1 MNRRIQLHQ
10 ILVDLL
16 GSTNVYF
23 QPPSTVQMKF
33 PCIIYSRDARDEKF
47 ADNILYLGKNRYSIS
62 VVDKNPDSD
71 IPDKVGALPLTSF
84 SQHYVVDN
92 LNHDVYST
100 YY

>member
-1 MNRRIQLHQ
+1 MNRRLQLHQ

-16 GSTNVYF
+16 GSKNVYF

-33 PCIIYSRDARDEKF
+33 PCIIYSRDSRDEKF
-47 ADNILYLGKNRYSIS
+47 ADNILYLGKDRYAII
-62 VVDKNPDSD
+62 VVDKNPDSEV
-71 IPDKVGALPLTSF
+71 PDKVGALPLTSF

>member
-47 ADNILYLGKNRYSIS
+47 ADNVLYLGKDRYSIS

-84 SQHYVVDN
+84 SKHYVVDN

>member
-1 MNRRIQLHQ
+1 MTRRIQLHQ

-33 PCIIYSRDARDEKF
+33 PCIIYSRDARNEKF
-47 ADNILYLGKNRYSIS
+47 ADNILYLGKDRYSIS

>member
-47 ADNILYLGKNRYSIS
+47 ADNILYLGKDRYSIS

-100 YY
+100 SY

>member
-1 MNRRIQLHQ
+1 MTRRIQLHQ

-33 PCIIYSRDARDEKF
+33 PCIIYSRDARDQKF

>member
-33 PCIIYSRDARDEKF
+33 PCIIYSRDARNEKF
-47 ADNILYLGKNRYSIS
+47 ADNILYLGKDRYSIS

>member
-16 GSTNVYF
+16 GSSNVYF

-47 ADNILYLGKNRYSIS
+47 ADNILYLGKDRYSIS

>member
-47 ADNILYLGKNRYSIS
+47 ADNILYLGKDRYLIS

>member
-1 MNRRIQLHQ
+1 MTRRIQLHQ

-47 ADNILYLGKNRYSIS
+47 ADNILYLGKDRYSIS

-92 LNHDVYST
+92 LNYDVYST

>member
-1 MNRRIQLHQ
+1 VTRRIQLHQ

>member
-1 MNRRIQLHQ
+1 MTRRIQLHQ

>member
-33 PCIIYSRDARDEKF
+33 PCIIYSRDTRDEKF
-47 ADNILYLGKNRYSIS
+47 ADNILYLGKDRYSIS

>member
-33 PCIIYSRDARDEKF
+33 PCIIYSRDACDEKF
-47 ADNILYLGKNRYSIS
+47 ADNILYLGKDRYSIS

>member
-1 MNRRIQLHQ
+1 MTRRIQLHQ

-47 ADNILYLGKNRYSIS
+47 ADNILYLGKDRYSIS

>member
-47 ADNILYLGKNRYSIS
+47 ADNILYLGKDRYSIS

>member
-1 MNRRIQLHQ
+1 VNRRIQLHQ

-47 ADNILYLGKNRYSIS
+47 ADNILYLGKDRYSIS